1 MRSRLLESAGSAG
14 IRTMILAALVAVTAP
29 AWAQQPEAPP
39 APGTGPGPGAARV
52 ESEVSIR
59 VVPDPLAPGDSLTV
73 GDPFWTTVVSSGPS
87 GYYLLPESVP
97 EAYRSRP
104 ELAVLD
110 TERRDGRLRLR
121 LALFRV
127 GDVVLPEV
135 NARVVD
141 AGGDTLPVRVF
152 SDTIP
157 VASVLAPGD
166 TLLADIKPLWEP
178 ETLPAWVWRA
188 LAAVA
193 LLLLACLWWW
203 RRRRSGTDAATAGPS
218 AGVDPYADARR
229 RIEAAAERGATPED
243 RIEAA
248 GEIGD
253 ALRDYLLRAWRV
265 PARERTSLELLG
277 SLPSA
282 LGKARPALGAVLSDV
297 DLAKFAR
304 VDPGGDG
311 LRALSRR
318 AIEVLDGMRGLREPP
333 MAEPADAR
341 QAAS

>member
-1 MRSRLLESAGSAG
+1 MRRRLLESVGPAG
-14 IRTMILAALVAVTAP
+14 IRTMLVATFVAMAAP
-29 AWAQQPEAPP
+29 AWAQQPEPPGAP
-39 APGTGPGPGAARV
+39 GPGPGAARV

-73 GDPFWTTVVSSGPS
+73 GDPFWATVVSSGPS

-97 EAYRSRP
+97 EAYRPRP

-110 TERRDGRLRLR
+110 TDRRDGRLRLR

-178 ETLPAWVWRA
+178 ESLPAWVWRA
-188 LAAVA
+188 LAALA

-203 RRRRSGTDAATAGPS
+203 RRSGEDVVAAGPS

-229 RIEAAAERGATPED
+229 RIEAAAERGATPEA

-282 LGKARPALGAVLSDV
+282 LGTARPALGAVLSDV

-304 VDPGGDG
+304 VDPGADG
-311 LRALSRR
+311 MRALSRR
-318 AIEVLDGMRGLREPP
+318 AVEVLDRMGELREPP

-341 QAAS
+341 EAAS

>member
-1 MRSRLLESAGSAG
+1 MKRRFHRAGRSAVF
-14 IRTMILAALVAVTAP
+14 AALLVAA
-29 AWAQQPEAPP
+29 A
-39 APGTGPGPGAARV
+39 APGRAQEPVSPPGPGVGAAPI
-52 ESEVSIR
+52 EAEVWIR

-73 GDPFWTTVVSSGPS
+73 GDPFWATVVSSGPS

-97 EAYRSRP
+97 EAYRARP

-135 NARVVD
+135 TARVVD
-141 AGGDTLPVRVF
+141 ASGDTLPARVS

-157 VASVLAPGD
+157 VTSVLAPGD

-178 ETLPAWVWRA
+178 ESLPAWIWWA
-188 LAAVA
+188 LAAAA
-193 LLLLACLWWW
+193 LLLLAFLWWW
-203 RRRRSGTDAATAGPS
+203 RRRRSGADVAAAGPS
-218 AGVDPYADARR
+218 TGVDPYADALR
-229 RIEAAAERGATPED
+229 RIEAAAERAATPED
-243 RIEAA
+243 RIRSA

-277 SLPSA
+277 ALPSA

-304 VDPGGDG
+304 VDPGADG
-311 LRALSRR
+311 LRDLSRG
-318 AIEVLDGMRGLREPP
+318 AVAALDRMRRLREPP
-333 MAEPADAR
+333 RAESADAR
-341 QAAS
+341 EAAS

>member
-1 MRSRLLESAGSAG
+1 MKRRFHEAGRSTGTRAVF
-14 IRTMILAALVAVTAP
+14 AALVVVAA
-29 AWAQQPEAPP
+29 A
-39 APGTGPGPGAARV
+39 APGRAQEPVSPPGSGAVAEPI

-73 GDPFWTTVVSSGPS
+73 GDPFWATVVSSGPS

-97 EAYRSRP
+97 EAYRPRP

-135 NARVVD
+135 TARVVD
-141 AGGDTLPVRVF
+141 ASGDTLPARVS

-178 ETLPAWVWRA
+178 ESLPAWIWWA
-188 LAAVA
+188 LAAAA

-203 RRRRSGTDAATAGPS
+203 RRRSGADVATAGPS
-218 AGVDPYADARR
+218 VGVDPYADALR
-229 RIEAAAERGATPED
+229 RIEAAAERGATPEE

-282 LGKARPALGAVLSDV
+282 LGKARAALGAVLSDV

-304 VDPGGDG
+304 VDPGADG
-311 LRALSRR
+311 LRELSRGGVAALDRMR
-318 AIEVLDGMRGLREPP
+318 ALREPP
-333 MAEPADAR
+333 LADPADAR
-341 QAAS
+341 EAAS